1 MQEIQETCV
10 QSLDWEDP
18 LQEEVATHSSVL
30 AWKIPW
36 TKGPGGLQSIGLQR
50 MGHDQA
56 DEHVLINF
64 TPKLYLGSFS
74 NGLRIK

>member
-1 MQEIQETCV
+1 MQERQETWFR
-10 QSLDWEDP
+10 SLGWEDP